1 MNQRNERKRD
11 GGRERISHSGS
22 QSGTFTEC
30 LNISQVYLVTS
41 HSGDNVGEW
50 EDGMG

>member
-1 MNQRNERKRD
+1 MKERKD
-11 GGRERISHSGS
+11 GGRERINHPGS
-22 QSGTFTEC
+22 QSGTFIEC

-41 HSGDNVGEW
+41 GSGDNLRKW